1 MALHMIVNPTVS
13 SLPIY
18 SVLVTACS
26 IYYLVRYTQRCVVI
40 RREVLAGR
48 DGWPTVQLFPG
59 KLEHVTHPTLALL
72 SLILS
77 LGFSRDVL

>member
-40 RREVLAGR
+40 RREVLADR
-48 DGWPTVQLFPG
+48 DGWPTV
-59 KLEHVTHPTLALL
+59 HVAHPTLALL